1 MGQRATKI
9 PIGAEVVS
17 LHQNL
22 SPFFQPFFQ
31 PFPLLSIS
39 SVFFEIGISTLL
51 QLRSI
56 LFFSLFHII
65 LCIPPVLLY
74 PSSYLLNSFI

>member
-22 SPFFQPFFQ
+22 SPFFQPFFN
-31 PFPLLSIS
+31 PFLYFRFHL
-39 SVFFEIGISTLL
+39 
-51 QLRSI
+51 
-56 LFFSLFHII
+56 FSLKSAF
-65 LCIPPVLLY
+65 LPFYNYEAFSFFLYSTSFSAYLLYFYIPPHT
-74 PSSYLLNSFI
+74 S